1 MSKKYSQEQVEVVQ
15 PQEGADDSVE
25 QSAEHVELNPAALEQ
40 IVMDD
45 EGADILT
52 DADKLVIVQD
62 MVTEALNPTGEE
74 QSTTDEVP
82 KVMVAMGIGQF
93 VRHAIKVGKLDNK
106 EILEKVLTIFP
117 GAKTT
122 PACIAWYKT
131 DMRKKGL
138 LPANATRGKNVV
150 IEFSE
155 EELQKFCE

>member
-1 MSKKYSQEQVEVVQ
+1 MSKKYSQEQVEVEQ
-15 PQEGADDSVE
+15 SQEGADDSVE
-25 QSAEHVELNPAALEQ
+25 LGAEHIELSPMAQEQ
-40 IVMDD
+40 QIE
-45 EGADILT
+45 EGAEMLT
-52 DADKLVIVQD
+52 DSDKLVIVQD
-62 MVTEALNPTGEE
+62 MVNEALNPTDEA

-82 KVMVAMGIGQF
+82 KVMVTMGIGQF
-93 VRHAIKVGKLDNK
+93 VRHAIKAGKLDNK

-117 GAKTT
+117 GSKTT

-155 EELQKFCE
+155 EELAKFCE